1 MKNNLKE
8 LLKLCFISIFSLFVI
23 SCSSAEFQNF
33 MNEISTY
40 EITPEYSSNPE
51 EFFKKFCNICIS
63 RTEKETQD
71 YLYVDE
77 ETKKT
82 DEYIKNKKTGVL
94 ILKYVT
100 GEKRIKKEFVNGNL
114 KKVTMYYQN
123 GKIAMNTIIFVNKNM
138 FKMTFYYPNGQ
149 LAFES
154 TFNETNKGITG
165 EIREIKGYY
174 ENGKPAIIFQKNK
187 KGKMY
192 RKDGRVRFEI
202 IDGFDNYRTIS

>member
-51 EFFKKFCNICIS
+51 EFFKKFYNICIS
-63 RTEKETQD
+63 RMEKETQD
-71 YLYVDE
+71 YLYGDE

-100 GEKRIKKEFVNGNL
+100 GEKRVKKEFVNGNL

-123 GKIAMNTIIFVNKNM
+123 GKIAMNTIILVNKNM

-149 LAFES
+149 LAFEW

-165 EIREIKGYY
+165 EIKGYY

>member
-51 EFFKKFCNICIS
+51 EFFKKFYNICIS
-63 RTEKETQD
+63 RMEKETQD

-77 ETKKT
+77 EIKKQ
-82 DEYIKNKKTGVL
+82 DECIKNKKTGFL

-100 GEKRIKKEFVNGNL
+100 GEKRVKKEFVNGNL

-123 GKIAMNTIIFVNKNM
+123 GKIAMNTIILVNKNM

-149 LAFES
+149 LAFEW

-165 EIREIKGYY
+165 EIKGYY

>member
-51 EFFKKFCNICIS
+51 EFLKKFYNICIS
-63 RTEKETQD
+63 RMKKETQD

-100 GEKRIKKEFVNGNL
+100 GEKRVKKEFVNGNL
-114 KKVTMYYQN
+114 KKATMYYQN
-123 GKIAMNTIIFVNKNM
+123 GKIAMNIIILVNKNM

-149 LAFES
+149 LAFEW

-165 EIREIKGYY
+165 EIKGYY

>member
-51 EFFKKFCNICIS
+51 EFFKKFYNICIS
-63 RTEKETQD
+63 RMEKETQD

-100 GEKRIKKEFVNGNL
+100 GEKRVKKEFVNGNL

-123 GKIAMNTIIFVNKNM
+123 GKIAMNTIILVNKNM

-149 LAFES
+149 LAFEW

-165 EIREIKGYY
+165 EIKGYY